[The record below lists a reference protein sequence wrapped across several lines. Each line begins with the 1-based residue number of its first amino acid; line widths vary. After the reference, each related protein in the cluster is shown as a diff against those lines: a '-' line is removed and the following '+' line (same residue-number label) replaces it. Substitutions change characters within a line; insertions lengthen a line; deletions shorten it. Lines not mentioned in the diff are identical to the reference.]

1 MDRISAYVIAYNE
14 AEKIEAAI
22 KSLLWADEILLADSF
37 SSDATAQI
45 AQDLGARVIQ
55 EPFEGFGALRNR
67 AIEQCRYEWIF
78 SLDAD
83 ERCTPEVRDEVL
95 EIIEKDSGS
104 NVFFV
109 PRRNFFMG
117 RWIRFSGYY
126 PDYRQPQLF
135 KKDAMRYKLDFVHES
150 YELLTDR
157 KPGYLKNAIW
167 QAPYAGLSELI
178 QKIDRYTDLGA
189 KKLIAADKPPG
200 MGTALSHGLFAF
212 IKQYILKL
220 GFMDGWTGLLLAF
233 SNLEAT
239 FYKYAKHVE
248 KTANWQLPDTEAIM
262 RVDQEAK
269 ESEPMKTEP

>member
-14 AEKIEAAI
+14 EEKIEAAI

-37 SSDATAQI
+37 STDATAQI

-55 EPFEGFGALRNR
+55 VPFEGFGDLRNR
-67 AIEQCRYEWIF
+67 AIEQCRYEWVF

-95 EIIEKDSGS
+95 EIIEKDTAS

-157 KPGYLKNAIW
+157 KPGYLKNA
-167 QAPYAGLSELI
+167 
-178 QKIDRYTDLGA
+178 
-189 KKLIAADKPPG
+189 
-200 MGTALSHGLFAF
+200 
-212 IKQYILKL
+212 
-220 GFMDGWTGLLLAF
+220 
-233 SNLEAT
+233 
-239 FYKYAKHVE
+239 
-248 KTANWQLPDTEAIM
+248 
-262 RVDQEAK
+262 
-269 ESEPMKTEP
+269 